1 MRRPIVRKILL
12 CSVLAFAVACD
23 DSNTPVT
30 PTQPAPTTTETFS
43 GNLNQNGAVTNPF
56 TTAASGTLTATLKSV
71 GPSDTTAIGLSIGT
85 WNGTACQIVVA
96 NDNATQGAVV
106 TGTVSSAGSF
116 CVRVYDIGQIEQTV
130 SFTVEVVHP

>member
-1 MRRPIVRKILL
+1 MRRPIIRPILL
-12 CSVLAFAVACD
+12 CSVLALAVACD

-56 TTAASGTLTATLKSV
+56 TTAASVTLTATLKSV
-71 GPSDTTAIGLSIGT
+71 GPVDTTAIGLSIGT

-116 CVRVYDIGQIEQTV
+116 CVRVYDIGKIEQTV